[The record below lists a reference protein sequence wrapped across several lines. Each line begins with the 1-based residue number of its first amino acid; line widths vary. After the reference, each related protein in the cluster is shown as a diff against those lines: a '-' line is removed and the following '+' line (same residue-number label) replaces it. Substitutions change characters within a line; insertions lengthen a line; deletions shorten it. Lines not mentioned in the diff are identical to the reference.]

1 MVEYDGEAVV
11 LHPGN
16 GHVSVD
22 GVPITETT
30 KLPQG
35 MQYVYTVCVILHF
48 MFICYYRLI
57 IHHYSIIV

>member
-35 MQYVYTVCVILHF
+35 M
-48 MFICYYRLI
+48 
-57 IHHYSIIV
+57 